1 MKRSSVLFAFLC
13 GAVSIL
19 PLFAQPRASKA
30 SSQAPPAQ
38 SQSNQA
44 SSPADSSQGE
54 RAFKQNCSR
63 CHDAPQSFSPRI
75 SGTIILHMRVRA
87 SLSAENERQILSF
100 LNP

>member
-1 MKRSSVLFAFLC
+1 MKNTSVLLAC
-13 GAVSIL
+13 VAGALALL
-19 PLFAQPRASKA
+19 PLCAQPLEHKA

-38 SQSNQA
+38 SKPA
-44 SSPADSSQGE
+44 SSPAEPSPGE

-75 SGTIILHMRVRA
+75 SGTVIRHMRVRA
-87 SLSAENERQILSF
+87 SLSEQDEKAILRF